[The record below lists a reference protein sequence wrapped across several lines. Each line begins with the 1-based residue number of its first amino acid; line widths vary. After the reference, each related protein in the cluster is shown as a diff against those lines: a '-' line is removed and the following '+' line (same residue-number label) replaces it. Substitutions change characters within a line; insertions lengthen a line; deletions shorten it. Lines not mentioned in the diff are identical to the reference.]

1 MRYEPANT
9 IIQKFGGLSAL
20 AEVVGKAPHTVMKWR
35 MPKPQGTGGVIP
47 HWHHDAILAAAEA
60 KGIELEPAD
69 FLPPRST
76 DSTAPPGDH
85 DLMAVA
91 S

>member
-1 MRYEPANT
+1 MRCEPANT

-20 AEVVGKAPHTVMKWR
+20 AEVVGKASHTVMKWR

-47 HWHHDAILAAAEA
+47 HWHHEAILAAAVE

-69 FLPPRST
+69 FLQVRAENA
-76 DSTAPPGDH
+76 TAPPGDQP
-85 DLMAVA
+85 LMAA
-91 S
+91 E

>member
-20 AEVVGKAPHTVMKWR
+20 AEVVGKASHTVMKWR

-47 HWHHDAILAAAEA
+47 HWHHEAILAAAVER
-60 KGIELEPAD
+60 GIELEPAD
-69 FLPPRST
+69 FLPRRST
-76 DSTAPPGDH
+76 DIPAPT
-85 DLMAVA
+85 MTESAA
-91 S
+91 